1 MSTFINLFNLLTG
14 LFGLITVAIITFRY
28 KSNRI
33 INLYLIIIFFIVST
47 KFLITGFIGLN
58 IFLLSNNFDS
68 SYLPFFSICT
78 PALYL
83 YFKNIVGDSKSF
95 DKVELNHF
103 ILPFILGF
111 CSILLN
117 KFYLISISSALIF
130 SSIFILFQSFYIL
143 ITFQFLNKNIWHRK
157 TGLFNINQQNNLLVQ
172 WTSFLFLFSCLL
184 SIRLFTSLILGMIKN
199 NYTYGQDYQWISG
212 ILLNLIYFKVLYNP
226 KILYGYNALYK
237 KIKKHR
243 NSNLILHDLWII
255 NPKEPITNS
264 QDIILKEKISGY
276 IITYLQNIES
286 LVLQYEFLRN
296 PLVNLTDISNKLQ
309 IPKSHIT
316 FTFKYHSTVS
326 FTEFKKILRIYDAI
340 HLIENDYLKTNTL
353 ESLASKVGFSSYN
366 PFFITFKDVTGNTPQ
381 LYNKEHM
388 NS

>member
-1 MSTFINLFNLLTG
+1 MSAFINLFHILTG
-14 LFGLITVAIITFRY
+14 LFGLITVTIITLRY
-28 KSNRI
+28 KLNRI
-33 INLYLIIIFFIVST
+33 INLYLIIIFLIVAT
-47 KFLITGFIGLN
+47 KFLITGLIGLN
-58 IFLLSNNFDS
+58 IFLISSNFDS

-83 YFKNIVGDSKSF
+83 YFKNIVADSKSF
-95 DKVELNHF
+95 DKAELKHF
-103 ILPFILGF
+103 ILPLILGF

-117 KFYLISISSALIF
+117 KFYLLTISSALIF
-130 SSIFILFQSFYIL
+130 SSIFILFHSFYIL
-143 ITFQFLNKNIWHRK
+143 RTFQFLNKNIWYRK
-157 TGLFNINQQNNLLVQ
+157 TGFFNINQQNSLLVQ

-184 SIRLFTSLILGMIKN
+184 SIRLLTSLILGMIKN

-212 ILLNLIYFKVLYNP
+212 ILLNLTYIKVLYNP

-264 QDIILKEKISGY
+264 QDIILKEKISGHV
-276 IITYLQNIES
+276 TNYLQNIEL

-296 PLVNLTDISNKLQ
+296 PLVNLTDISNKLE

-316 FTFKYHSTVS
+316 FTFKYHSKVS
-326 FTEFKKILRIYDAI
+326 FTEFKKIIRIYDAI
-340 HLIENDYLKTNTL
+340 HLIEKDYLKSNTL
-353 ESLASKVGFSSYN
+353 ESLATKVGFSSYN

-381 LYNKEHM
+381 LYNKEHL